1 MATSGWG
8 AGGGAGSAGGE
19 PSGGGLPEFTKTGAP
34 GVVSTRVWV
43 GWHLR
48 GMRKPLEA
56 KAGLGRAWAGLA
68 TARGGRRGGASPACG
83 VPGAKAVYGPS
94 YLAKATREAL
104 GAHRGR
110 GAVEVAAAGRRRR
123 GSRAELGRSSG
134 PGRWRAPLGV
144 QAPQVEPWRCCEAG
158 LRVRAARGLKT
169 ARNCSGGA
177 YRRRRSWQRDAAAL
191 VIRAWGCGR
200 DVDGTCRGMRVGV

>member
-1 MATSGWG
+1 MERRSRIGRLGGFGREGRRRCSRSAAARGRG
-8 AGGGAGSAGGE
+8 AAGVR
-19 PSGGGLPEFTKTGAP
+19 PSGAP
-34 GVVSTRVWV
+34 GVNPTRAWV
-43 GWHLR
+43 GWHPR

-56 KAGLGRAWAGLA
+56 KAWLGRAWAGLA

-104 GAHRGR
+104 GAHRGC

-123 GSRAELGRSSG
+123 GSRAALGRSSG

-169 ARNCSGGA
+169 VSKSDGG
-177 YRRRRSWQRDAAAL
+177 RLPAAL
-191 VIRAWGCGR
+191 LRVDSGASGR
-200 DVDGTCRGMRVGV
+200 C

>member
-1 MATSGWG
+1 MS
-8 AGGGAGSAGGE
+8 AGSNLGRVYRIGRSMAFGREGRRRCSRSAAARGRGAAGVR
-19 PSGGGLPEFTKTGAP
+19 PSGAP
-34 GVVSTRVWV
+34 GVNPTRAWV
-43 GWHLR
+43 GWHPR

-56 KAGLGRAWAGLA
+56 KAWLGRAWAGLA

-110 GAVEVAAAGRRRR
+110 RAVEVAAAGRRRR
-123 GSRAELGRSSG
+123 GSRAALGRSSG

-158 LRVRAARGLKT
+158 LRIRAARGLKT
-169 ARNCSGGA
+169 VSKSDGG
-177 YRRRRSWQRDAAAL
+177 RLPAAL
-191 VIRAWGCGR
+191 LRVDSGASGR
-200 DVDGTCRGMRVGV
+200 C

>member
-1 MATSGWG
+1 MGRRRDV
-8 AGGGAGSAGGE
+8 AGDPVRGGAWPEMANL
-19 PSGGGLPEFTKTGAP
+19 GLPDVNPA
-34 GVVSTRVWV
+34 RAWV

-48 GMRKPLEA
+48 GMRKPLKA
-56 KAGLGRAWAGLA
+56 KSGLGRAWAGLA

-123 GSRAELGRSSG
+123 GSRAALGRSSG

-158 LRVRAARGLKT
+158 LRVRAARGST
-169 ARNCSGGA
+169 ASNNCGGVA
-177 YRRRRSWQRDAAAL
+177 CSPAVDRARFRRW
-191 VIRAWGCGR
+191 
-200 DVDGTCRGMRVGV
+200 